1 MKPLSSKLLS
11 KATVLRAAVLR
22 AAVATVAALGVA
34 QAMPAASYAGQLIN
48 GWNYAADSFKDG
60 ANGTTIG
67 GATNP
72 YEIYGMG
79 IKVTNSLIYVGVRA
93 NTGANGTSS
102 VKWGD
107 LMFDLSPQSGYGN
120 GKFEYAV
127 RFRTD
132 SGATANGMQRGVYRN
147 ADGAVSMISNRFSSL
162 NGGTLPYSAA
172 TGYVYNTFVTANG
185 GTPKI
190 GDLAVTDSYYPQ
202 GKDQLESMIDPS
214 NKGTYISGITNLNA
228 TQLSNQGFNAA
239 SMGYPAGTTF
249 GFSFARPAGFSLET
263 GYTASLFWQ
272 CLNDS
277 VAVRKVPLPAL
288 AWGAIAAAGFGGLT
302 LARKKQKATAQV

>member
-1 MKPLSSKLLS
+1 MKLISPNLFAKSTL
-11 KATVLRAAVLR
+11 AV
-22 AAVATVAALGVA
+22 VAALGVA
-34 QAMPAASYAGQLIN
+34 QAMPSASYAGQLIN
-48 GWNYAADSFKDG
+48 GWNYAADSTKDG
-60 ANGTTIG
+60 ANGATIG
-67 GATNP
+67 GSTNP

-93 NTGANGTSS
+93 NTGTGGTSS

-132 SGATANGMQRGVYRN
+132 TGATAGGMQRGVYQN
-147 ADGAVSMISNRFSSL
+147 ADGAVSLISNRFSSL
-162 NGGTLPYSAA
+162 NGGTAPYSAA
-172 TGYVYNTFVTANG
+172 TGYVYSAFVTANG

-190 GDLAVTDSYYPQ
+190 GDLAVNDAYYPQ
-202 GKDQLESMIDPS
+202 GKDQLESMIDPN
-214 NKGTYISGITNLNA
+214 NKGTYLGGVSNLNA
-228 TQLSNQGFNAA
+228 TQLSNLGFNATA
-239 SMGYPAGTTF
+239 MGYPTGTTF
-249 GFSFARPAGFSLET
+249 GFSFARPSGFSLNT

-277 VAVRKVPLPAL
+277 VAVRRVPLPAL
-288 AWGAIAAAGFGGLT
+288 AWGVIAAAGFGGAA
-302 LARKKQKATAQV
+302 LARKKQKAAAQA